1 MGVVEGVLLMAA
13 AGLLFWYAYRAK
25 RRVPPPGWIAKDLG
39 ENLLTLLVLVIGAA
53 GFALILRDLLPQSA
67 G

>member
-1 MGVVEGVLLMAA
+1 VGFVEGVILLAA
-13 AGLLFWYAYRAK
+13 SGLLFWYAYRAK

-39 ENLLTLLVLVIGAA
+39 ENLLTLLVLLLGVA
-53 GFALILRDLLPQSA
+53 GFALVLRGVLPEPP